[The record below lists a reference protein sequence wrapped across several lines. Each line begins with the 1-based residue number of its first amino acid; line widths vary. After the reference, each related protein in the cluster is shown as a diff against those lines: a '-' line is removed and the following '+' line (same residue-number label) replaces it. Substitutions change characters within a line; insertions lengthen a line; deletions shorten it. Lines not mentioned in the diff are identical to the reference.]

1 MNEIQNIYLN
11 IDSVLHAELIAL
23 LFGLK
28 EASKF
33 HFPSILL
40 ESDSL
45 LAIKEIK
52 KLNSFSEWEG
62 IIYDVFDLSLK
73 FQSCSFFHVRR
84 AANSCAHNLTRFAEE
99 LGVYRSGGIHGPQ
112 PFVILTLFNP
122 FIKVPHY
129 QNK

>member
-62 IIYDVFDLSLK
+62 IIYDVIDLSVK

-84 AANSCAHNLTRFAEE
+84 AANSCAHNLTRLAEE
-99 LGVYRSGGIHGPQ
+99 LGVCKVWRNSWPST
-112 PFVILTLFNP
+112 FCNP
-122 FIKVPHY
+122 DNV
-129 QNK
+129 